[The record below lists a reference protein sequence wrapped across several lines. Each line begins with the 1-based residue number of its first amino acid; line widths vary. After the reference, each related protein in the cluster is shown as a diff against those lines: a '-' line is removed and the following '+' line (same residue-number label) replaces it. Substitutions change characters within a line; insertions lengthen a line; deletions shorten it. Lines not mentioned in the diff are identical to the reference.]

1 MSFDIESNY
10 FQDFFNQY
18 LKECDSNIMI
28 PCHFIIP
35 KLPTIFIFDLLEKSS
50 VIFTGKRMGGVIA
63 SSLLFYIMYIGKT
76 MNINYGNAFI
86 ISEKKNVGVVTFGSS
101 SFLSKLDAAVKMRQL
116 SSYFYHIKEEF
127 DFIPEIIDYISH
139 ESFILIF
146 QSFGENLVY
155 IIFLEKNNFKLFLE
169 KFIYIFVYFTFFIFF
184 T

>member
-10 FQDFFNQY
+10 FQDFFKQF

-35 KLPTIFIFDLLEKSS
+35 KLPTIFILDLLEKSS
-50 VIFTGKRMGGVIA
+50 IIFTGKRMGGVIA
-63 SSLLFYIMYIGKT
+63 SSLVFYIIYIGKT

-101 SFLSKLDAAVKMRQL
+101 SFLSKLDVAVKMRQL

-127 DFIPEIIDYISH
+127 DFIPEIIDFINKDQMNKDVFSIFNKMKLNLDDISLYYKFLGIVNFT
-139 ESFILIF
+139 E
-146 QSFGENLVY
+146 ENLK
-155 IIFLEKNNFKLFLE
+155 KNINN
-169 KFIYIFVYFTFFIFF
+169 
-184 T
+184 